1 MKTVTIW
8 NSDPIKSLGG
18 YDAAMEYACEAFEK
32 AEISDW
38 GFCAYYDDVGRGD
51 WENFMDDITSASQ
64 KAPVR
69 WLVIA
74 DLGLWYG
81 SAKGGKVFGDLSA
94 AVREILKDVDEVTI
108 TESGTGKTIVTGIH
122 HDGRNT
128 YELRRISQKGI
139 SWLENAGRYASR
151 RTQCEHLAKYGS
163 TNGRVAEYLGW
174 R

>member
-8 NSDPIKSLGG
+8 NSDPIESLGG
-18 YDAAMEYACEAFEK
+18 YDAAMEGARESYEK
-32 AEISDW
+32 EEISDREFW
-38 GFCAYYDDVGRGD
+38 DYCDDVGRD
-51 WENFMDDITSASQ
+51 NWDYLMDDITSASQ
-64 KAPVR
+64 KSPVC

-94 AVREILKDVDEVTI
+94 AVREIMQDVDEITI
-108 TESGTGKTIVTGIH
+108 TESGTGKTIVTEIH

-128 YELRRISQKGI
+128 YELRRVNRKGV
-139 SWLENAGRYASR
+139 SWLENAGRYADR
-151 RTQCEHLAKYGS
+151 RTQCEHLVKYGS
-163 TNGRVAEYLGW
+163 VNGRMAEYLGW